1 MKDKVISK
9 LKLIPPTVINNDYW
23 DSVDSHYKDL
33 ENFQYTND
41 TSGTSLQGRLSITYD
56 QLKKVFGN
64 PHAFY
69 ESGKVDCEWNLKFP
83 SNATNRGN
91 RTFTIYN
98 WKNGINYL
106 GKEGLDLEDITRW
119 NIGGYNKSVYWDLL
133 DLLDIKGIEVHK

>member
-1 MKDKVISK
+1 MNKEINK
-9 LKLIPPTVINNDYW
+9 LKLVPPTAINNDYW

-41 TSGTSLQGRLSITYD
+41 TSGTSLQGCLSITYD
-56 QLKKVFGN
+56 QLKKVFGS
-64 PHAFY
+64 PH
-69 ESGKVDCEWNLKFP
+69 P

-106 GKEGLDLEDITRW
+106 GKEGLNLEDITRW
-119 NIGGYNKSVYWDLL
+119 NIGGFNKSVYWDLL